1 MLHKFT
7 IKILPL
13 VLVITVLTGCNLFP
27 SSSEKEPGTEEIS
40 VSLSVTAPSPTASAA
55 KPSPMAPSTVSNMP
69 SVTAPSP
76 TISAVKPCPTAPSA
90 APTAPAPS
98 ERPASVDA
106 LLQTM
111 TLRQKVGQLF
121 IVCPEALSVSKAQ
134 ETGVTVLTESMKE
147 TLGTYPVGGIIM
159 FSANIVS
166 PSQITD
172 FNKALQEASKI
183 PLFLVVDEEGGRVAR
198 LANHPAFDLP
208 KYRSAAAVGASG
220 DAADALEM
228 GSTIG
233 AYLRRYGFNMDFAP
247 DADVNTNPDNP
258 VIGTRAFSSDAKI
271 AAKMAGAM
279 AEGLRKQGI
288 ISTFKHFPGHGDT
301 AEDSHKGIAVS
312 YKTEAEMKACEW
324 LPFAEAGSGDCI
336 MVGHIAVPDINQ
348 DLTPATMS
356 RAIVQKILKEQLGF
370 RGLVITDSLSM
381 KAITDAYTPGEAAL
395 GALRAGCD
403 ILLMPDDLQEAF
415 DAVVS
420 AVENGT
426 FPERQLDETVR
437 RILKFK
443 QEHGLLNDF

>member
-1 MLHKFT
+1 MLHKLT
-7 IKILPL
+7 KKILPL
-13 VLVITVLTGCNLFP
+13 LLVITVLTGCNLFP
-27 SSSEKEPGTEEIS
+27 SSLEKEPGTEE
-40 VSLSVTAPSPTASAA
+40 VFPTQASLPEQNTSGPSPTV
-55 KPSPMAPSTVSNMP
+55 P
-69 SVTAPSP
+69 
-76 TISAVKPCPTAPSA
+76 SAVPTAVTPSD
-90 APTAPAPS
+90 TPAP
-98 ERPASVDA
+98 VDA
-106 LLQTM
+106 LLRTM

-121 IVCPEALSVSKAQ
+121 IVCPEALTASKTQA
-134 ETGVTVLTESMKE
+134 EGVTVLTESMKE

-166 PSQITD
+166 PGQITD
-172 FNKALQEASKI
+172 FNEALQEASKI
-183 PLFLVVDEEGGRVAR
+183 PLFLAVDEEGGRVAR

-208 KYRSAAAVGASG
+208 KYRSAAAVGAGG

-247 DADVNTNPDNP
+247 DADVNTNPDNS

-288 ISTFKHFPGHGDT
+288 IPAFKHFPGHGDT

-312 YKTEAEMKACEW
+312 YKTEAEMKDCEW

-336 MVGHIAVPDINQ
+336 MVGHIAVPDINH

-356 RAIVQKILKEQLGF
+356 RAIVQEILKERLGF

-381 KAITDAYTPGEAAL
+381 KAITDAYTSGEAAL

-403 ILLMPDDLQEAF
+403 ILLMPDDLPEAF
-415 DAVVS
+415 EAVVS
-420 AVENGT
+420 AVENGA

-437 RILKFK
+437 RILEFK
-443 QEHGLLNDF
+443 REHGLLNGF